1 MSSRR
6 TLIVIVAV
14 VIGAIASFSL
24 FKYTDGAEDRAYG
37 KARRVEVLVVKKD
50 IPKTFL
56 GSDAVQQGYV
66 GTALIPQEFR
76 PATALTT
83 AAGLESLVART
94 DLSAGQVVVDGM
106 FVTPDQAY
114 SSNSERI
121 GEGRVAITISVDQ
134 VRGVAGLI
142 VPGDKVNMIIDDPLR
157 SVSVVRDSGEEAKPV
172 KTVLFQN
179 VEVLAIGTQLE
190 PDLGEAAPTDP
201 AAAADPAAAGSNL
214 LTLSVPLEAASRI
227 AYVGSE
233 GVYLTLV
240 PPGNV
245 PVRVPTIGPDNLL
258 SGDLTPYPDD
268 EL

>member
-14 VIGAIASFSL
+14 VIGAIASFSI

-50 IPKTFL
+50 IPKTL
-56 GSDAVQQGYV
+56 PGSDAVQQGYV

-83 AAGLESLVART
+83 SAGLESLVART
-94 DLSAGQVVVDGM
+94 DLSAGQVVVEGM

-157 SVSVVRDSGEEAKPV
+157 SVSVVREEGEEAKPV

-201 AAAADPAAAGSNL
+201 AAADPAAVASNL
-214 LTLSVPLEAASRI
+214 MTLSVPPEAASRI

-233 GVYLTLV
+233 GIYLTLV